1 MASGIMNEDFERIA
15 ESSCIPWSR
24 LRNSSVLVTGATG
37 LIGSTA
43 VKALL
48 YANQRHALH
57 LEVYCLVRNLEKAVC
72 MLQEYSAETGLHLIS
87 QTVETPFEQDVHFD
101 YIIHGASP
109 TASAYFIEHPVET
122 MHTAISGTRNMLE
135 LAVKNQV
142 KGFLYLSSMEAYGNV
157 SDERVLKENDLG
169 SIDLGNLRN
178 CYPESK
184 RVCEL
189 LTTAYAREY
198 QIPAMNIRLAQT
210 FGPGVSIDDKRVFAM
225 MARCAMN
232 QEDIVLLTKGES
244 KHSYLYTAECVEA
257 LLCVMLNG
265 TAGETYNAANPDT
278 YCSIYKMGEMVAEEF
293 GDGKIRVRVVESDQ
307 SKYPIPGF
315 LNLSIDKISALGWEP
330 RVSLREM
337 YARMMKAMNEEG
349 SDNA

>member
-1 MASGIMNEDFERIA
+1 MALQIMTEDFDHIVN
-15 ESSCIPWSR
+15 SPCIPWEKLKNSR
-24 LRNSSVLVTGATG
+24 ILVTGATG

-48 YANQRHALH
+48 YANRRLSLH
-57 LEVYCLVRNLEKAVC
+57 TEVYCLVRNPEKAAQ
-72 MLQEYSAETGLHLIS
+72 MFQGENAESGLHLIQQS
-87 QTVETPFEQDVHFD
+87 VETPLEQDVQFD

-122 MHTAISGTRNMLE
+122 MHTAIAGTRNMLE

-142 KGFLYLSSMEAYGNV
+142 RGFLYLSSMEAYGNV
-157 SDERVLKENDLG
+157 RDERVLTEKDLG
-169 SIDLGNLRN
+169 SMDLSNLRN

-198 QIPAMNIRLAQT
+198 QIPAMSIRLAQT
-210 FGPGVSIDDKRVFAM
+210 FGPGVSVDDKRVFAM

-244 KHSYLYTAECVEA
+244 RHSYLYTAECVEA
-257 LLCVMLNG
+257 LLCVLLNG
-265 TAGETYNAANPDT
+265 AAGETYNAANPET
-278 YCSIYKMGEMVAEEF
+278 YCSIYEMGEMVAKEF
-293 GDGKIRVRVVESDQ
+293 GGGKIGVRIAESDT
-307 SKYPIPGF
+307 SKYPAPGF
-315 LNLSIDKISALGWEP
+315 LNLSIEKISALGWKP
-330 RVSLREM
+330 TVSLREM
-337 YARMMKAMNEEG
+337 YARMMQVMAEEKR
-349 SDNA
+349 AQ